1 MRAMKQRP
9 TTPTDLFERLPLDVQ
24 QIFQRI
30 AADAR
35 DVIGDVRQFQSIF
48 DRHIAALDR
57 LNGQGLSHAEIGL
70 ALAAVGVARDGS
82 RPLSRGTVSSGLS
95 RARTNAAARSA
106 LSAALPS
113 AAACCNALQSAAPC
127 CNVLQPA
134 AAGCSETQRP
144 LPQGPSMRSETV
156 RPAVQAASELA
167 PPSAEPFTLSGQ
179 SPVNDA
185 PAGAEKSASH
195 VANAEAASL
204 GAAAF
209 IIELRSKE

>member
-1 MRAMKQRP
+1 MKQRP
-9 TTPTDLFERLPLDVQ
+9 TNPAALFERLPLDVQ
-24 QIFQRI
+24 QIFRGI
-30 AADAR
+30 AANAR
-35 DVIGDVRQFQSIF
+35 DVIGDLHQFQRVF
-48 DRHIAALDR
+48 DTHVEALDR

-127 CNVLQPA
+127 CNVLQAA

-144 LPQGPSMRSETV
+144 LPQGLSQRPEAAQPAMQDGSETAP
-156 RPAVQAASELA
+156 PAVEPLTLFGRPLENDADTGHETAAS
-167 PPSAEPFTLSGQ
+167 
-179 SPVNDA
+179 NDA
-185 PAGAEKSASH
+185 T
-195 VANAEAASL
+195 AEAASL
-204 GAAAF
+204 SAAALL
-209 IIELRSKE
+209 IELRSKE